1 MRFGAHVSA
10 AGGLELAP
18 ERAGELN
25 LEVFQFFS
33 RPPQGG
39 RVGPISQET
48 AKKFRAACEKHG
60 FDTCYVHAPFIINL
74 ASSEERIRS
83 SSVDILRQ
91 ELERSSRL
99 GAKALMFHPGSAAK
113 VGEAVGEKLVIAG
126 VRNILKGYR
135 GTARFLIEISA
146 GAGAVVADRFEEV
159 RRLLDGVNDDRLA
172 VCFDTAHAFASGY
185 DLRTAKAVKETMGEF
200 DRVVGF
206 DRLLL
211 SHCNDSKVELG
222 ARKDR
227 HEAIGRGHIGRA
239 GFRALLAHPRFSK
252 LDLILETEPEGWKKD
267 LNTLRSLR
275 PSATKRRRSS

>member
-18 ERAGELN
+18 ERASALK

-48 AKKFRAACEKHG
+48 AKRFRVACEKHG
-60 FDTCYVHAPFIINL
+60 FDTCYVHAPFVINL
-74 ASSEERIRS
+74 ASNEERVRS
-83 SSVDILRQ
+83 ASADILRQ
-91 ELERSSRL
+91 ELERASAL
-99 GAKALMFHPGSAAK
+99 GAKAVMFHPGSAAK
-113 VGEAVGEKLVIAG
+113 VGEAAGEKFVVAG
-126 VRNILKGYR
+126 IKKILKGYR
-135 GTARFLIEISA
+135 GAARFLIEISA

-159 RRLLDGVNDDRLA
+159 RRLLEGVNDDRLA

-185 DLRTAKAVKETMGEF
+185 DLRTAKAVKATLDEF
-200 DRVVGF
+200 DRLVGF
-206 DRLLL
+206 DRLML

-239 GFRALLAHPRFSK
+239 GFRALLAHPQFSK
-252 LDLILETEPEGWKKD
+252 LDLILETEPAGWRED
-267 LNTLRSLR
+267 LKTLRNLQ
-275 PSATKRRRSS
+275 PSSRKRRGSS